1 MEWYY
6 ADGSQQQITV
16 DESELSGLVS
26 AGSIKPETLVWNE
39 TMADWRKA
47 AEARPDLFGLEA
59 APPSLTPAQVQ
70 SVGAPL
76 GSGTVAAAPTSA
88 TAICALVFGIL
99 GIVTCFPL
107 FALAGII
114 CGHMGRSKA
123 KEIPTASSS
132 GGLSMAGLVMGYIG
146 FVGFIVVAVIYGAIF
161 IAAISSGE
169 FQT

>member
-6 ADGSQQQITV
+6 ADDSQQQISV

-39 TMADWRKA
+39 TMTDWRKA
-47 AEARPDLFGLEA
+47 SEVRPDLFGLEA

-70 SVGAPL
+70 SVGPPL
-76 GSGTVAAAPTSA
+76 GVGVATTPTSGTS
-88 TAICALVFGIL
+88 ICALVFGIL

-114 CGHMGRSKA
+114 CGHLGRNKA
-123 KEIPTASSS
+123 KEEVGASSS

-146 FVGFIVVAVIYGAIF
+146 FVGFIIVAVIYGAII
-161 IAAISSGE
+161 IAAVSSGE